1 MLQFDKILT
10 HELTIKEEVGDYL
23 VIYQNMK
30 RGGQTIGR
38 ESERE
43 SENESCY
50 HLDECEFR

>member
-1 MLQFDKILT
+1 VLQFDKILT